1 MNAWVRLFALAL
13 CTTVLTL
20 TVRKQTPEL
29 GLLLSLS
36 GCVAAVL
43 LIAPW
48 LTDLLDLLGEL
59 GEKAGL
65 ESDVLEPMWKVIG
78 IGLLTQISSSVCTDA
93 GQTALSKLME
103 LGGGLLALCAAGP
116 LLRAMLALIEELL

>member
-29 GLLLSLS
+29 GLLLTLS
-36 GCVAAVL
+36 GCVAAAVL
-43 LIAPW
+43 IVPW
-48 LTDLLDLLGEL
+48 LTDLLSLIGEL

-65 ESDVLEPMWKVIG
+65 ESEILEPMWKVIG
-78 IGLLTQISSSVCTDA
+78 IGLLTQIASSVCTDA
-93 GQTALSKLME
+93 GQTSLSKLME